1 MGLAAG
7 RISTSNTLSTNI
19 TPKPVSNQGVV
30 YKVILEETDELL
42 RSKHI
47 QGTFAIGAV
56 QFRLLTDKTTPDA
69 LLPIA
74 YPVNKNVNT
83 VPTRNEQVFI
93 YENSGDYYYTRL
105 ADEAT
110 PLVNAI
116 PNLISTKFPSGDSK
130 GTSNS
135 KNYSNVQKTKIPRAS
150 GTNNQTSYDGYGDY
164 FTTLPKGSIIH
175 KLRLYE
181 GDSLMESRFGQSIRL
196 SGFNNSKNTFSPS
209 IIIRNGENPES
220 LKKAV
225 SSSTE
230 EDINTDGSIIALS
243 SGEKKLNYTLPTT
256 NVYESFYDYPSELI
270 GNQILLNSDRVI
282 LSAKTEDMI
291 IVGKRNIGMITD
303 GKLSLDAT
311 NGINITT
318 DNNIFVDTKD
328 RVFSIDIGNG
338 KINLGTDGEL
348 DFALKGNVLL
358 DILREF
364 MEIVG
369 QQIMITPAGQTAP
382 GATNKTRLNSLILEL
397 NNALSKTVQLK

>member
-7 RISTSNTLSTNI
+7 RISTSNTLSTNL

-74 YPVNKNVNT
+74 YPVNKNINT

-150 GTNNQTSYDGYGDY
+150 GTNSQTSYDGYGNY

-196 SGFNNSKNTFSPS
+196 SGFNNSKNKFSPS
-209 IIIRNGENPES
+209 IIIRNGENSES

-230 EDINTDGSIIALS
+230 EDINTDGSIIMLS
-243 SGEKKLNYTLPTT
+243 SGEKILNYTLPTE
-256 NVYESFYDYPSELI
+256 NKYESFYDYPSELM
-270 GNQILLNSDRVI
+270 GNQILLNSDRII
-282 LSAKTEDMI
+282 LSAKSQEMI
-291 IVGKRNIGMITD
+291 FASKLNMGFITD
-303 GKLSLDAT
+303 
-311 NGINITT
+311 NQ
-318 DNNIFVDTKD
+318 
-328 RVFSIDIGNG
+328 FSIDASRGIDITVDDEIDINTNDFDFNINIGNAI
-338 KINLGTDGEL
+338 INLGTDGEMEK
-348 DFALKGNVLL
+348 APKGDTLVKLL
-358 DILREF
+358 GELIDLISK
-364 MEIVG
+364 
-369 QQIMITPAGQTAP
+369 QQYATPAGLTSVGPLNVALF
-382 GATNKTRLNSLILEL
+382 TTLKNKLESML
-397 NNALSKTVQLK
+397 SNNVKLK

>member
-42 RSKHI
+42 RSKHM

-56 QFRLLTDKTTPDA
+56 QFRLLTDKTTPDS

-230 EDINTDGSIIALS
+230 EDINTDGSIVVLS
-243 SGEKKLNYTLPTT
+243 SGRKKVKLHITNY
-256 NVYESFYDYPSELI
+256 
-270 GNQILLNSDRVI
+270 
-282 LSAKTEDMI
+282 
-291 IVGKRNIGMITD
+291 
-303 GKLSLDAT
+303 
-311 NGINITT
+311 
-318 DNNIFVDTKD
+318 
-328 RVFSIDIGNG
+328 
-338 KINLGTDGEL
+338 
-348 DFALKGNVLL
+348 
-358 DILREF
+358 
-364 MEIVG
+364 
-369 QQIMITPAGQTAP
+369 QQI
-382 GATNKTRLNSLILEL
+382 
-397 NNALSKTVQLK
+397 